1 MGANEWRMQYDGL
14 HVDDLV
20 NIKHHM
26 ENTKYQL
33 VYYIKEKLKLNT
45 QEP

>member
-14 HVDDLV
+14 HVDDSV
-20 NIKHHM
+20 NIKHM